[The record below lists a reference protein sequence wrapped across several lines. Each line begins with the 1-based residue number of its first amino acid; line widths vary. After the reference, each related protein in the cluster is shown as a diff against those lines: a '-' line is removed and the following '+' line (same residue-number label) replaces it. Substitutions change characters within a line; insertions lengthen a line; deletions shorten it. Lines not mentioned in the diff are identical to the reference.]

1 VSLREPFD
9 RMPWNREHEPGT
21 RNREPGTPG
30 CLIVFDLDGTLVDS
44 RRDLADSANE
54 LIRELGGHSL
64 TEDAVG
70 KMVGEGAAVLVRR
83 ALQAAGLGDVPGAL
97 PRFLELYDARL
108 LTHTRPYDGIVGAL
122 EHARRHARI
131 AVLTNKPTRAT
142 ERILESLHLRPL
154 IDDVIGGDGSHPR
167 KPDPAALF
175 ALMTRAGASPLTTLL
190 VGDSCV
196 DLETAQAARV
206 AVCLAR
212 YGFGFESVGP
222 HQLRGDELFVDSP
235 SEIVTVVTRFI
246 S

>member
-1 VSLREPFD
+1 MGDLRG
-9 RMPWNREHEPGT
+9 R
-21 RNREPGTPG
+21 
-30 CLIVFDLDGTLVDS
+30 LIVFDLDGTLVDS

-70 KMVGEGAAVLVRR
+70 TMVGEGAAVLVRR

-97 PRFLELYDARL
+97 PRFLDLYDERL

-122 EHARRHARI
+122 EHARRHARV

-154 IDDVIGGDGSHPR
+154 IDDVIGGDGPHPR

-175 ALMTRAGASPLTTLL
+175 ALMTRAGASSGTTLL
-190 VGDSCV
+190 VGDSEV
-196 DLETAQAARV
+196 DHETARRAGVRC
-206 AVCLAR
+206 CLAT
-212 YGFGFESVGP
+212 YGFGFLTFPPERWSPEDWSVGRAAD
-222 HQLRGDELFVDSP
+222 LAAVFD
-235 SEIVTVVTRFI
+235 RFTAA
-246 S
+246 